1 VGQRFIH
8 DRQAGSTRTT
18 GVCCSITSLT
28 RTPHALVPG
37 ARHGR
42 SRAFASY
49 QAMALSASVMAGPT
63 VWRVHELAI
72 TVIGPDRTGIVA
84 DVAEALAGVG
94 ANLSDSTMTRL
105 RGHFAMTLI
114 CTGVTAEAV
123 EKALAPIGADGRL
136 LATVRAVQPET
147 DVDAAGEP
155 YLVSVH
161 GADRL
166 GIVAAV
172 TRVVAA
178 AGGNITDLTTRLT
191 GPLYV
196 LVAEVDLPRGAAD
209 GLATRLAE
217 TAAELG
223 VDVTLRRA
231 DSEIL

>member
-1 VGQRFIH
+1 VN
-8 DRQAGSTRTT
+8 
-18 GVCCSITSLT
+18 
-28 RTPHALVPG
+28 
-37 ARHGR
+37 
-42 SRAFASY
+42 
-49 QAMALSASVMAGPT
+49 
-63 VWRVHELAI
+63 ELAI

-84 DVAEALAGVG
+84 DVAEALADLG

-114 CTGVTAEAV
+114 CTGPTAEVV
-123 EKALAPIGADGRL
+123 EKALGPISADGRL
-136 LATVRAVQPET
+136 LATVRAVRAEG
-147 DVDAAGEP
+147 DADAAGEP

-196 LVAEVDLPRGAAD
+196 LVAEVELPAGAAED
-209 GLATRLAE
+209 LAARLAV
-217 TAAELG
+217 AADELG

-231 DSEIL
+231 ESEIL

>member
-1 VGQRFIH
+1 
-8 DRQAGSTRTT
+8 
-18 GVCCSITSLT
+18 
-28 RTPHALVPG
+28 
-37 ARHGR
+37 
-42 SRAFASY
+42 
-49 QAMALSASVMAGPT
+49 
-63 VWRVHELAI
+63 VHELAI

-114 CTGVTAEAV
+114 CTGPAADAV
-123 EKALAPIGADGRL
+123 EKALAPIVADGL
-136 LATVRAVQPET
+136 LAMVRAVEPEP
-147 DVDAAGEP
+147 VDRAAGEP

-191 GPLYV
+191 GPLYL
-196 LVAEVDLPRGAAD
+196 LVAEVDLPAGEADDLAA
-209 GLATRLAE
+209 RLAQ
-217 TAAELG
+217 AGNELG
-223 VDVTLRRA
+223 VEVTLRRA
-231 DSEIL
+231 ESEIL

>member
-1 VGQRFIH
+1 
-8 DRQAGSTRTT
+8 
-18 GVCCSITSLT
+18 
-28 RTPHALVPG
+28 
-37 ARHGR
+37 
-42 SRAFASY
+42 
-49 QAMALSASVMAGPT
+49 
-63 VWRVHELAI
+63 VHELAI

-114 CTGVTAEAV
+114 CTGPSAEAV
-123 EKALAPIGADGRL
+123 EKALAPLNADGKL
-136 LATVRAVQPET
+136 LATVRAVEPE
-147 DVDAAGEP
+147 AESAEAGEP

-172 TRVVAA
+172 SRVVAA

-196 LVAEVDLPRGAAD
+196 IIAEVDLPRGAAD
-209 GLATRLAE
+209 ELGERLAV
-217 TAAELG
+217 AGAELG

-231 DSEIL
+231 DTEIL

>member
-1 VGQRFIH
+1 
-8 DRQAGSTRTT
+8 
-18 GVCCSITSLT
+18 
-28 RTPHALVPG
+28 
-37 ARHGR
+37 
-42 SRAFASY
+42 
-49 QAMALSASVMAGPT
+49 
-63 VWRVHELAI
+63 VHELAI
-72 TVIGPDRTGIVA
+72 TVIGPDRTAIVA

-114 CTGVTAEAV
+114 CTGPTGEAV
-123 EKALAPIGADGRL
+123 EKALAPITADGRL
-136 LATVRAVQPET
+136 VSTVRVVQPET
-147 DVDAAGEP
+147 DADAGGEP

-178 AGGNITDLTTRLT
+178 AGGNITDLTTRLA

-209 GLATRLAE
+209 QLAGKLQR
-217 TAAELG
+217 AAGELG

-231 DSEIL
+231 EPEIL